1 MDLYGAYQLIFYGFT
16 ICLLNKLLPI
26 HRMKPIFNYH
36 SEQKHEIIC
45 KNGKCTK
52 KMNSVTIK
60 NGKGIKEVIVKGP
73 IGKAKRTTKRLSK
86 KEIKAIRKNEFIPGL
101 FKGL

>member
-1 MDLYGAYQLIFYGFT
+1 
-16 ICLLNKLLPI
+16 
-26 HRMKPIFNYH
+26 MKQIFNYH

-45 KNGKCTK
+45 KDGKCTK
-52 KMNSVTIK
+52 KINRVTIK

-73 IGKAKRTTKRLSK
+73 VGKAKRTTKKLSK
-86 KEIKAIRKNEFIPGL
+86 KEVSDIKKRKFIVGL

>member
-1 MDLYGAYQLIFYGFT
+1 MA
-16 ICLLNKLLPI
+16 K
-26 HRMKPIFNYH
+26 IFNYH

-52 KMNSVTIK
+52 KINRVTIK
-60 NGKGIKEVIVKGP
+60 NGKGIKEVIVKGTT
-73 IGKAKRTTKRLSK
+73 GKAKRSTKRLSK
-86 KEIKAIRKNEFIPGL
+86 KEVNKIKNYEFIPGL

>member
-1 MDLYGAYQLIFYGFT
+1 MTQV
-16 ICLLNKLLPI
+16 
-26 HRMKPIFNYH
+26 FNYH

-52 KMNSVTIK
+52 KINRVTIK

-73 IGKAKRTTKRLSK
+73 TGKAKRTTKRLSK
-86 KEIKAIRKNEFIPGL
+86 KEIKSIKNYEFIPGL